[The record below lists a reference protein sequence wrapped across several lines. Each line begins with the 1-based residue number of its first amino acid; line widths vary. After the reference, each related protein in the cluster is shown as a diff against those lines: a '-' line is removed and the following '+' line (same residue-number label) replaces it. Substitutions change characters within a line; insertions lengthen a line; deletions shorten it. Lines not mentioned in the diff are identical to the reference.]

1 MESAA
6 AATVSSQ
13 LQTRKVKSYSRRRGC
28 KTVRHDAAC
37 QKPVVGGELKIFP
50 WHKSEGMN
58 RNLAWR
64 VDDGTGSLSDAE
76 PCAYLIRST
85 RLKKIT
91 SAREPVSNLDGEL
104 LTEEGAKVC
113 VGDLERIIPFEQRV
127 EERRIGGMGPTGRSR
142 LEARIETQG
151 TEDVEPGMNRDVPQ
165 TPTSM

>member
-1 MESAA
+1 MQLGRHITENAVHCSTADPA
-6 AATVSSQ
+6 TSFSVLRNRRQQPLSAATVRSQ
-13 LQTRKVKSYSRRRGC
+13 LQTRKVMSYSRRRGC

-91 SAREPVSNLDGEL
+91 SAGEPVSNLDGEL

-113 VGDLERIIPFEQRV
+113 VGDLERIIPFEQ
-127 EERRIGGMGPTGRSR
+127 
-142 LEARIETQG
+142 
-151 TEDVEPGMNRDVPQ
+151 
-165 TPTSM
+165 